1 MNSIN
6 RNKKKLEKGNV
17 ERQGEQCVN
26 EQVLKGEK
34 QIYIW

>member
-6 RNKKKLEKGNV
+6 CNKKLKKGNV

-34 QIYIW
+34 QRYIW